1 MSPSMARS
9 FLNLRKLWI
18 ISCQSMGEVITEEE
32 QQGEEIMTNE
42 SLFPRL
48 ENLYLNDLPK
58 LGHFILTKRAH
69 EFPSLKEVDIREC
82 PKMKTFI
89 QQGTVSTLS
98 FESVNNDDELKVVD
112 LNKAMFNSKE
122 GIRNSMKLAMQLEVM
137 DNSLLDILSWNSLV
151 FLVVICVLGC
161 TKLIKF
167 FNVKDLRLA
176 CCDSLNI
183 IRLNNILLTE
193 LERLEVRD
201 CDHLR
206 HLFYLSLACPDDE
219 EEGISRRTHIRPDV
233 IKFPNLYRLELDNLG
248 CFTHFCSDTVESIEF
263 PHLQVMSFDILPQFQ
278 NFWRGANNAI
288 TDSNP
293 LFNEKVSCP
302 DLEKLYIYA
311 DITALYSHQLPT
323 AYFSKLKELGVQNCG
338 ELRNL
343 MSLSVAR
350 GLLNLWRLSI
360 HDCQLM
366 EEIITEEEQQGE
378 EIMTNEPLFP
388 RLEMLILEKLPKL
401 RHFILTKRTLEFP
414 FFKVVQIHDCPEM
427 KTFVQQGSV
436 STPSLNS
443 MNNDD
448 EVKVVDMMF
457 NSKVCLVTL
466 SSGLNLFFAC
476 EVLTKVSLSLQF
488 FLFYVHLV
496 KHRGVLSTSL
506 SSGMNVLC
514 PNLEVLYIWEAN
526 SITALCSHQLPA
538 PYFSKLE
545 ALEVQNCGE
554 LRNLMS
560 PSVARGLLSLRKL
573 RIEECQSMEEV
584 ITEDQEQQGEQIMIE
599 PLFLV
604 LEVVILDMLPKLRH
618 FFLTK
623 YTLEFPFL
631 RALQIH
637 VCPEMKKFVQQGSVN
652 IPSLESVNN
661 DDEVKAVDTMF
672 NSKVCL
678 VLQYSY
684 IFFSCINTPL
694 VFFSLSRFN
703 IRIIL
708 LELAGANCITS
719 LCTHQLPM
727 GYFSKLEK
735 LVVRKCGELR
745 NLMSQSMARGLLNL
759 RTLRILGC
767 QLMEEVITEEEQQG
781 EEIMTNEPLFPVLEE
796 LKLYDLPKLG
806 HFILTKHVVEFPFI
820 KEVAIRDC
828 PKMESFIQQGTVSTL
843 NFESVNNDDEL
854 KVIDFNKI
862 MFNSKVCLSSHWEFL
877 IKYPS
882 ILNARLERLCVI
894 LLIICKTSEMELMPC
909 QFLEVSC
916 PNLEALSIWR
926 ANNITALCSPS
937 VARSLLNLR
946 TLWIVFCQSM
956 EEVITEEEQQGDEI
970 MTNDTLFRRLEE
982 LKLYNLPELGHF
994 ILIKRTL
1001 EFPFLRG
1008 VQIHGCLAM
1017 KTFVPVS
1024 TPSLEIVNDDD
1035 EVKVDDLNEWIHQR
1049 FISKWV
1055 KSSFVCLICRRCIN
1069 ASAGKPATRPTAE
1082 TKPPHRNIFVDQNKD
1097 IKETLMTEAKGTL
1110 QQHAHLEG

>member
-1 MSPSMARS
+1 MHDMVRDMAIHIASEGTHISMVSHDVNSKRFPRRNSYEKYSHMSIVASEFDELHKPISCPRLKLLMLKLCSKSFKLQDDFFDGMNELSVISLSGYDQGSIRLFPSSIKRLS
-9 FLNLRKLWI
+9 NLRTLCLSNLRLDGMSIIQELVSLEILSIRDSYLEELPVEIGNLTNLIILEFWNPLGEHKCSGDVIYSNLGLSSKLTRYTLAV
-18 ISCQSMGEVITEEE
+18 GVA
-32 QQGEEIMTNE
+32 
-42 SLFPRL
+42 
-48 ENLYLNDLPK
+48 
-58 LGHFILTKRAH
+58 LGKVYIET
-69 EFPSLKEVDIREC
+69 
-82 PKMKTFI
+82 
-89 QQGTVSTLS
+89 STLETYDKIVALEVT
-98 FESVNNDDELKVVD
+98 ESTPLGDWIRL
-112 LNKAMFNSKE
+112 LL
-122 GIRNSMKLAMQLEVM
+122 RNSEV
-137 DNSLLDILSWNSLV
+137 
-151 FLVVICVLGC
+151 
-161 TKLIKF
+161 
-167 FNVKDLRLA
+167 NVKDLRLA

-457 NSKVCLVTL
+457 NSKV
-466 SSGLNLFFAC
+466 
-476 EVLTKVSLSLQF
+476 
-488 FLFYVHLV
+488 
-496 KHRGVLSTSL
+496 
-506 SSGMNVLC
+506 LC

-672 NSKVCL
+672 NSK
-678 VLQYSY
+678 
-684 IFFSCINTPL
+684 
-694 VFFSLSRFN
+694 
-703 IRIIL
+703 

-862 MFNSKVCLSSHWEFL
+862 MFNSK
-877 IKYPS
+877 
-882 ILNARLERLCVI
+882 
-894 LLIICKTSEMELMPC
+894 
-909 QFLEVSC
+909 VSC